1 MGQGTGV
8 QSSKYTPTGNNSLK
22 YLHLLAELREEHR
35 TLKLRWMGDGLI
47 EVWENQPDPSLWRD
61 QCDEELRNGMK
72 DKWAEKEKEV
82 GQMLDVLKNRNIK
95 YSNW

>member
-1 MGQGTGV
+1 MAV
-8 QSSKYTPTGNNSLK
+8 DTPTGNNCLK
-22 YLHLLAELREEHR
+22 YLHLLTELREEHR
-35 TLKLRWMGDGLI
+35 TLELRLMGDGLV
-47 EVWENQPDPSLWRD
+47 EVWENQPDLSLWRD
-61 QCDEELRNGMK
+61 QYDEELKKGMK

>member
-1 MGQGTGV
+1 MAV
-8 QSSKYTPTGNNSLK
+8 DTPTGNNCLK

-35 TLKLRWMGDGLI
+35 TLELWWMGDGLV
-47 EVWENQPDPSLWRD
+47 EVWGNQPDLSLWRD
-61 QCDEELRNGMK
+61 QWDEELKNGMK

-82 GQMLDVLKNRNIK
+82 GQMSDVLKNRNIK

>member
-1 MGQGTGV
+1 MAV
-8 QSSKYTPTGNNSLK
+8 DTPTGNNSLK

-35 TLKLRWMGDGLI
+35 TLKLRWLGDGLI
-47 EVWENQPDPSLWRD
+47 EVWENQLDPSLWRD